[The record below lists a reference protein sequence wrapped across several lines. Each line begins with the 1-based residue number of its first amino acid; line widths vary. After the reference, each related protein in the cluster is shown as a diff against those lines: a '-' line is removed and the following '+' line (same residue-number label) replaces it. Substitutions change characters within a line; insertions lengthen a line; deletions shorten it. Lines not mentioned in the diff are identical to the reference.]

1 MINRAELKEKAKESL
16 RGKYGD
22 AIGIILLLGLISFAI
37 GLVTGIISGIFSFEE
52 STLSIITDIVSLVVS
67 SLFTFGYLNFFLK
80 ISRDEETSV
89 SDLWSKTNMLVPCL
103 IVTIL
108 IGLFTT
114 LWTLLLIIPGII
126 AAFSYSMTYFVML
139 DNPEMSAMDAIKE
152 SKRIMNGHKMDFFV
166 LELSFLGWIFLGVFT
181 LGILYFWLMPYM
193 YVTTCNFYNEIKELA

>member
-1 MINRAELKEKAKESL
+1 MINRAELKERAKESL

-139 DNPEMSAMDAIKE
+139 DNPEMSAMEAIKE

-166 LELSFLGWIFLGVFT
+166 LGLSFLGWIILGAFT
-181 LGILYFWLMPYM
+181 FGILYFWLMPYM
-193 YVTTCNFYNEIKELA
+193 YVTMCNFYNEIKELA